1 MGTLTNVPHPSHCV
15 HTPPRVENPQKYV
28 ISEVTITIRST
39 KEQVVCWHYSVA
51 GLHFPQ
57 SSAFKIQY
65 CPWPNR
71 YIRNPPSHLPT
82 TDNTL
87 TELHTILPTNGPSTY
102 SYPRQPIILIFFTE
116 QSIPTAWAF
125 GLLFPTC
132 SWLILIRNWT
142 TDEPVIEGEIQ
153 KFGLCKVQANCVTVV
168 RQETRS
174 SAIQNPEDKYW
185 LLSAAVGLSMHKG
198 LVKRTSKAR
207 RDCSKETPFQCQRVP
222 PKEMRSRNRMVTWWA
237 IC

>member
-102 SYPRQPIILIFFTE
+102 SYPRQPIILIFSTE

-142 TDEPVIEGEIQ
+142 TVKPVIEGGKSKSLVCVRFKQIASQSSVKKRVAQQFKIQ
-153 KFGLCKVQANCVTVV
+153 KTNTGYFL
-168 RQETRS
+168 RQWVYQC
-174 SAIQNPEDKYW
+174 I
-185 LLSAAVGLSMHKG
+185 KG
-198 LVKRTSKAR
+198 
-207 RDCSKETPFQCQRVP
+207 
-222 PKEMRSRNRMVTWWA
+222 
-237 IC
+237 